1 MLAAGCGLETHTVLP
16 SAEPRPLLQSHV
28 SAERENCRS
37 EREAR
42 TVSMPAVFPES
53 WDLLVLAPHE
63 ARDLEPV
70 AEVPGAQGAQRA
82 L

>member
-1 MLAAGCGLETHTVLP
+1 
-16 SAEPRPLLQSHV
+16 
-28 SAERENCRS
+28 
-37 EREAR
+37 
-42 TVSMPAVFPES
+42 MPAVFPES